1 MVSTP
6 SPTDLLTI
14 FATAIGRARTA
25 QSVEEARAAIGSA
38 ADAVGA
44 STEAASAKVLL
55 DAIEQLA
62 VESVQLRGEL
72 AAATRARE
80 SLLASVSHDL
90 RNPLNTFSMSAG
102 LLRDDIER
110 GDFDPTR
117 AAGLTSRMERA
128 SARMQALIE
137 DLIEASHIDAGKIDL
152 ARRQERAA
160 QLVRDALSASKS
172 LASERRTTIR
182 EDAVEDDVL
191 VSVDRPRLLEV
202 LGRLIAFGVKMT
214 GEGGLVRVGVIRR
227 GTRAVF
233 YAHADLPGT
242 AQVPSPDEARGGLAL
257 LIARGIVA
265 LHGGVMDVDTTSGL
279 RMSFALD
286 TE

>member
-14 FATAIGRARTA
+14 FANAIAGARTA
-25 QSVEEARAAIGSA
+25 QSIDEAKAALGEASNA
-38 ADAVGA
+38 AGKATD
-44 STEAASAKVLL
+44 AASAKALL
-55 DAIEQLA
+55 DAIQHVLVDNA
-62 VESVQLRGEL
+62 QLRAEL
-72 AAATRARE
+72 VAATRARE

-102 LLRDDIER
+102 LLRDDLER

-137 DLIEASHIDAGKIDL
+137 DLIEASHIDARKIEL
-152 ARRQERAA
+152 SPRQERAA
-160 QLVRDALSASKS
+160 QLVRDALAASSKS
-172 LASERRTTIR
+172 ASERRTTVR
-182 EDAVEDDVL
+182 EDAIEDDIV
-191 VSVDRPRLLEV
+191 VSVDRPRVLEI
-202 LGRLIAFGVKMT
+202 LGRLIAYGVKMT

-227 GTRAVF
+227 GSRAVF

-242 AQVPSPDEARGGLAL
+242 AQIPSSDEARGGLAL
-257 LIARGIVA
+257 LIARGLVE
-265 LHGGVMDVDTTSGL
+265 LHGGAMEVETANGL
-279 RMSFALD
+279 RMSFAL
-286 TE
+286 EIA